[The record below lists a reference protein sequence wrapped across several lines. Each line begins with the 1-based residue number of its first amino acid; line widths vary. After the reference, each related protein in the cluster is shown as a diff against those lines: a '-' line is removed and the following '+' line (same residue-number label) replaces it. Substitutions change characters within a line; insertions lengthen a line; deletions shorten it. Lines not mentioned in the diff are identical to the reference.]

1 MVKVSLS
8 GIMKSAAGGCE
19 ELEVEAKDLR
29 QLLAALEEKY
39 PGLAPQI
46 KRGVAVSIDGQIYR
60 DSLFKKLP
68 QDAEIFIIP
77 RLAGG

>member
-8 GIMKSAAGGCE
+8 GVMKKAAGGCD
-19 ELEVEAKDLR
+19 EVEIEAKDIR
-29 QLLAALEEKY
+29 QLLLNLEVTY
-39 PGLAPQI
+39 PALAPHI

-68 QDAEIFIIP
+68 TDAEIFIIP